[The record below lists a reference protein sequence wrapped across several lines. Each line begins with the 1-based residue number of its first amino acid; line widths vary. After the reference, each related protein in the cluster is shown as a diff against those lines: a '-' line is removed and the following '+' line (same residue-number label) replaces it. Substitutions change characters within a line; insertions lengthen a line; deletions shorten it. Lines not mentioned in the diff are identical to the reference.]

1 VILRVA
7 IVGGGIGGLALAQ
20 SLRRSGIDATVYER
34 DSDPASR
41 RQGYRIHIGPTGAA
55 ALRSCLP
62 PDLYELYLAT
72 RSQPRDR
79 ITVLSN
85 RLRVLREFPVPPA
98 PDGSVG
104 GAVNRLTLREVL
116 LGGLPV
122 CFGRE
127 LLGYEPLGDAVRLHF
142 TSGAAVEADVVVGA
156 DGVNSAVRC
165 QLLPHAE
172 VADSGTRVIY
182 GKARL
187 TSDIDAALPA
197 PVRQGFVA
205 VTSMF
210 RPVSM
215 ALGLME
221 FSEPPASAAARLC
234 PGLTMHDCGS
244 YVMWALTASARAL
257 PEDVTSLD
265 GDRLTALAARM
276 TRRWH
281 PRLRVLVSDADPA
294 ETFALAVR
302 TSVPVAP
309 WTASRVTVLGDAI
322 HAMSPAGGSGANT
335 ALRDAELLAR
345 ELAAQPDDPVNAVA
359 RYEQEMRDYGF
370 AAVRE
375 SEQANARYRR

>member
-1 VILRVA
+1 MILRVA

-20 SLRRSGIDATVYER
+20 SLRRSGMDATVYER

-41 RQGYRIHIGPTGAA
+41 RQGYRIHIGPLGAA

-62 PDLYELYLAT
+62 PDLYELFLAT
-72 RSQPRDR
+72 RSQPGDR

-85 RLRVLREFPVPPA
+85 RLRVLREFPVPPV
-98 PDGSVG
+98 PDGSAG

-127 LLGYEPLGDAVRLHF
+127 FLGYEPLDDAVRLHF
-142 TSGAAVEADVVVGA
+142 TSGAAVDVDVVVGA
-156 DGVNSAVRC
+156 DGVNSAVRR

-172 VADSGTRVIY
+172 VTDSGTRVIY
-182 GKARL
+182 GKAPL
-187 TSDIDAALPA
+187 TSDIRAALPA
-197 PVRQGFVA
+197 PVWQGFVA
-205 VTSMF
+205 VTSAL

-221 FSEPPASAAARLC
+221 FSEPPAQAAARLC
-234 PGLTMHDCGS
+234 PGVTVHDCGS
-244 YVMWALTASARAL
+244 YVMWALTASARAF
-257 PEDVTSLD
+257 PKDVTSLD
-265 GDRLTALAARM
+265 GDQLTALAAGM

-281 PRLRVLVSDADPA
+281 PRLRALVSGADPA

-309 WTASRVTVLGDAI
+309 WTADRVTVLGDAI

-345 ELAAQPDDPVNAVA
+345 ELAAQPDDPVTAIA
-359 RYEQEMRDYGF
+359 RYEQEMLDYGF

-375 SEQANARYRR
+375 AERANARYRR

>member
-1 VILRVA
+1 
-7 IVGGGIGGLALAQ
+7 
-20 SLRRSGIDATVYER
+20 
-34 DSDPASR
+34 
-41 RQGYRIHIGPTGAA
+41 
-55 ALRSCLP
+55 
-62 PDLYELYLAT
+62 
-72 RSQPRDR
+72 
-79 ITVLSN
+79 
-85 RLRVLREFPVPPA
+85 
-98 PDGSVG
+98 
-104 GAVNRLTLREVL
+104 
-116 LGGLPV
+116 
-122 CFGRE
+122 
-127 LLGYEPLGDAVRLHF
+127 
-142 TSGAAVEADVVVGA
+142 
-156 DGVNSAVRC
+156 
-165 QLLPHAE
+165 
-172 VADSGTRVIY
+172 
-182 GKARL
+182 
-187 TSDIDAALPA
+187 
-197 PVRQGFVA
+197 

>member
-1 VILRVA
+1 
-7 IVGGGIGGLALAQ
+7 
-20 SLRRSGIDATVYER
+20 
-34 DSDPASR
+34 
-41 RQGYRIHIGPTGAA
+41 
-55 ALRSCLP
+55 
-62 PDLYELYLAT
+62 
-72 RSQPRDR
+72 
-79 ITVLSN
+79 
-85 RLRVLREFPVPPA
+85 
-98 PDGSVG
+98 
-104 GAVNRLTLREVL
+104 LREVL

-127 LLGYEPLGDAVRLHF
+127 FLRYEPLGEAVRLHF

-156 DGVNSAVRC
+156 DGINSAVRR
-165 QLLPHAE
+165 QLLPHAA

-187 TSDIDAALPA
+187 TSEIRAALPA

-205 VTSMF
+205 VTSLL

-221 FSEPPASAAARLC
+221 FGEPPAQAAARLC
-234 PGLTMHDCGS
+234 PALTMQDCAS

-281 PRLRVLVSDADPA
+281 PRLRSLVSSAEPD

-302 TSVPVAP
+302 TSAPVAP
-309 WTASRVTVLGDAI
+309 WPTARVTVLGDAI

-335 ALRDAELLAR
+335 ALRDAEVLAR
-345 ELAAQPDDPVNAVA
+345 ELAAGPDDPVTAIA
-359 RYEQEMRDYGF
+359 RYEQEMLDYGF

-375 SEQANARYRR
+375 SERANARYGR